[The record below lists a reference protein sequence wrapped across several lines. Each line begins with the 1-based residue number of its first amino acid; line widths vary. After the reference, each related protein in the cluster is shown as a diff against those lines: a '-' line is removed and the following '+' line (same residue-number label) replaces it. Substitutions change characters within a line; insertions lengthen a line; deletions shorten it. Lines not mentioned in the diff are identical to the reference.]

1 MGDRSL
7 LFISRGGNIGGIQSI
22 TADGPSC
29 QPSSRTLFYNRQ
41 QLPGPLG
48 FGQSEPN
55 LAERQHCALLG
66 WPESL
71 FIPHLGK
78 GPLGIKHKH
87 PQCPK
92 LLQTQTISGP
102 PTHRD
107 NPPRLYPPYQT
118 FIKGGFP
125 SSTSLTTMNQED
137 QRIGEG
143 ASQTPS
149 LTLKFKSV
157 TF

>member
-1 MGDRSL
+1 MDDRSL
-7 LFISRGGNIGGIQSI
+7 LLRGGNIGGIQSI

-29 QPSSRTLFYNRQ
+29 QPSSWTLFYNRQ

-48 FGQSEPN
+48 FGQSKPN
-55 LAERQHCALLG
+55 LTERQHCAMLG

-107 NPPRLYPPYQT
+107 NPPRRYPPYQT